1 MNLQSN
7 LPDFGRWILDREKR
21 TATLVPDRAPFW
33 ALLDRLEANAV
44 DTDDDEPLTTW
55 EEAVALVAVCFR
67 YGNYLRLLTWGN
79 PFAGFLHDPGL
90 SRISNPEMHRINVEA
105 SAAVAEWLRRRDET
119 PRDYYRLVRTAR
131 FWLRSPWLRGV
142 RPVRETPNLIHRMRT
157 RYEEMVTT
165 LQFDP
170 ADCAAEVSHR
180 QEANAFVNTV
190 LRNGP
195 IEDLHAGASSEG
207 LLPGYRR
214 LWPKE
219 IHRVMRHAVKETAS
233 LLILRRHFPEAY
245 SLLVQAPF
253 FSPVGWTTTEDTCP
267 VLFRFPPH
275 IDVETWM
282 ERIGKKDDLPAG
294 PAWPVQMEQR
304 L

>member
-1 MNLQSN
+1 MSLQFDF
-7 LPDFGRWILDREKR
+7 LDFGRWVLDREER
-21 TATLVPDRAPFW
+21 VATLVPDRAPFW
-33 ALLDRLEANAV
+33 ALLDWLEASAV
-44 DTDDDEPLTTW
+44 DTDDEPLTTW

-67 YGNYLRLLTWGN
+67 YGNYLRLLTWGD
-79 PFAGFLHDPGL
+79 PFAGFLRDPGL
-90 SRISNPEMHRINVEA
+90 SRISNPEMRRINIEA
-105 SAAVAEWLRRRDET
+105 SAAVAEWLRRRDEA
-119 PRDYYRLVRTAR
+119 PRDYHRLVRTAR

-142 RPVRETPNLIHRMRT
+142 RPIRDTPDFVRKLKA
-157 RYEEMVTT
+157 RYQEIVAA

-170 ADCAAEVSHR
+170 ADGEVTRASHR

-195 IEDLHAGASSEG
+195 LEDLHAGAPSEG

-214 LWPKE
+214 LWPRE

-245 SLLVQAPF
+245 FLFS
-253 FSPVGWTTTEDTCP
+253 FSPVEWETTKDTCP

-282 ERIGKKDDLPAG
+282 KRIGEKDDLPAG
-294 PAWPVQMEQR
+294 PAWPTAWAKGEKP
-304 L
+304 